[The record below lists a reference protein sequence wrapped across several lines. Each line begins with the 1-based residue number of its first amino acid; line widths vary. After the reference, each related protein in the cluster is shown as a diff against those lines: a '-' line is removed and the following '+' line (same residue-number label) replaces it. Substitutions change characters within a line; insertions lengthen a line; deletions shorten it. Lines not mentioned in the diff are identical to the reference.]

1 MAAFSLP
8 ETRSR
13 RLATRCNAGVGFT
26 TGYARPSATPR
37 NTDGTRE
44 HAISSARKTAKPLSF
59 SYLYLDEAEIARPIL
74 GLKRARAWSG
84 LAMVFERSGLPK
96 VNPMMGRPILAR
108 RAEFFPT
115 AITTVIYFQ
124 PKGYA
129 AIASR

>member
-1 MAAFSLP
+1 
-8 ETRSR
+8 
-13 RLATRCNAGVGFT
+13 
-26 TGYARPSATPR
+26 
-37 NTDGTRE
+37 
-44 HAISSARKTAKPLSF
+44 
-59 SYLYLDEAEIARPIL
+59 
-74 GLKRARAWSG
+74 
-84 LAMVFERSGLPK
+84 MVFERSGLPK